1 MEFEGALNVSPN
13 VSDDEA
19 DLDYDDFYCNGDS
32 SMEMFESDD
41 PEHVEYSCMRVSEAE
56 SFLKETMDNVV
67 SSLNVSF
74 ALAKLLLYFYKWDDI
89 TLIELYS
96 ANPSKVLVD
105 CSVFAGTSK
114 HFDSMSCAVCTRLR
128 SECSEMY
135 ALDCGHSFCS
145 TCWLKYIEEQLY
157 NGVSMTIGC
166 METGCSILCS
176 EDFVLEILK
185 DQPDI
190 REKYKRLIFKSCVES
205 HSQLRFC
212 PAAECYTVI
221 KAECQK
227 AKKVTCTNCGTSFCF
242 QCGCD
247 YHAPTSCETIRK
259 WLTKCAD
266 DSETANYISAHTKD
280 CPNCHSCIEKNGGCN
295 HMQCAK
301 CKHHFCWMCFGDWK
315 THGSEY
321 YECSRYKENPSI
333 AQEAANHLKARR
345 ALEKYLHYYERYEN
359 HHKSLKLEEDL
370 QKCIM
375 KKIDEKVSGHEG
387 TWIDW
392 QYLHA
397 AAKLLT
403 KCRYTLQYTYPY
415 AYYMENGPRKELFEY
430 QQAQLEKEIEELSW
444 KVERAESTER
454 GDLETQMH
462 VAEFKRRT
470 LLLDFFD

>member
-1 MEFEGALNVSPN
+1 MECSDIPADSPSL
-13 VSDDEA
+13 SDDEE
-19 DLDYDDFYCNGDS
+19 DYDYDDFYCNGDA
-32 SMEMFESDD
+32 MEAFERED
-41 PEHVEYSCMRVSEAE
+41 PEYIEYACLKVPEVER
-56 SFLKETMDNVV
+56 LLQETMDRIV
-67 SSLNVSF
+67 STLNISSS
-74 ALAKLLLYFYKWDDI
+74 LAKLLLYFYKWDDS
-89 TLIELYS
+89 TLIQLYS
-96 ANPSKVLVD
+96 IDPCKVLVD
-105 CSVFAGTSK
+105 CFVSAGSSK
-114 HFDSMSCAVCTRLR
+114 QQSDAISCVVCTRLR
-128 SECSEMY
+128 GECNKMY

-145 TCWLKYIEEQLY
+145 ACWLKYIETQLC
-157 NGVSMTIGC
+157 NGLSITIGC
-166 METGCSILCS
+166 MASGCTILCL
-176 EDFVLEILK
+176 EDFVLRILNERTEIRDK
-185 DQPDI
+185 Y
-190 REKYKRLIFKSCVES
+190 EKLIFKDCVES

-212 PAAECYTVI
+212 PGVDCHVII
-221 KAECQK
+221 KAH
-227 AKKVTCTNCGTSFCF
+227 F

-295 HMQCAK
+295 HMQQLTELDF
-301 CKHHFCWMCFGDWK
+301 HIRLFIDWK
-315 THGSEY
+315 NHGSEY

-333 AQEAANHLKARR
+333 AQEANHVKARR

-370 QKCIM
+370 RNCIM
-375 KKIDEKVSGHEG
+375 KKIDEKVNGHEG

-392 QYLHA
+392 QYLHRA
-397 AAKLLT
+397 ATLLT

-415 AYYMENGPRKELFEY
+415 AYYMENGPRKQLFEY

-462 VAEFKRRT
+462 VAECKRRT
-470 LLLDFFD
+470 LLQDFFD